1 LESDDEFQIDN
12 DDNDQ
17 VDTISKSTNEN
28 VYVPLKERRRQKVS
42 FLFQI
47 FDQYFVFDM
56 LRVIRPHP
64 MVHMFSK

>member
-1 LESDDEFQIDN
+1 MESDDEFQIDN

-56 LRVIRPHP
+56 
-64 MVHMFSK
+64 F